1 MENKRGEA
9 ERENGSGVTV
19 LGVRT
24 DHNGHNPR
32 RHSGFLRYASYGNQ
46 LQGPILFLLLLLLAL
61 SILVLILFTFIFAY
75 LPCLVL
81 EKVLENLGRFRI
93 SISSFL

>member
-1 MENKRGEA
+1 MHRMEI
-9 ERENGSGVTV
+9 
-19 LGVRT
+19 
-24 DHNGHNPR
+24 
-32 RHSGFLRYASYGNQ
+32 SYKVQ
-46 LQGPILFLLLLLLAL
+46 FYFILFLLLLLLLAL

>member
-1 MENKRGEA
+1 MENKWGEA

-32 RHSGFLRYASYGNQ
+32 RHSRFLRYASYGNQ
-46 LQGPILFLLLLLLAL
+46 LQGPILLLLLLLAL